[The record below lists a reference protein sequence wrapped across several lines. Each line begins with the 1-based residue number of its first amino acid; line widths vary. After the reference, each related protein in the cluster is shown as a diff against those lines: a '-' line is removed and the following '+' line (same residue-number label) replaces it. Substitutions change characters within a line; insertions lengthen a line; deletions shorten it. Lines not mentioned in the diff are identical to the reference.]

1 MILKEKFDA
10 DGKFEKI
17 KARLAAGGNLLQ
29 DKSLLYESLSS
40 PTVSMEAVIIM
51 MVIAIA
57 AIEKRQMRSYDIVG
71 AYLESL

>member
-1 MILKEKFDA
+1 MFLKEKFDA

-17 KARLAAGGNLLQ
+17 KARLAAGGNLQ